1 REGARVDAV
10 EINPAIVPIAVQF
23 FDFEPARLKLTI
35 DDGRHFV
42 NRSTKRYDVIVLD
55 AFLGDS
61 VPSHLMSREAFAAMR
76 RVLKPGGVLVINTFG
91 DTETGKDFF
100 IASLD
105 KTLKAVF
112 HSVRIHTSG
121 NGNI

>member
-42 NRSTKRYDVIVLD
+42 NRGDKRYDVIVLD

-61 VPSHLMSREAFAAMR
+61 SPSHLMSREAFAAMR
-76 RVLKPGGVLVINTFG
+76 RLLKPGGVLVMTTFA
-91 DTETGKDFF
+91 DIRPQNDF
-100 IASLD
+100 
-105 KTLKAVF
+105 
-112 HSVRIHTSG
+112 
-121 NGNI
+121 